1 MIHHGIVATIGVE
14 VEAVNGVRCEV
25 GGIIRR
31 GEAARFGIVIS
42 GGKIIEPKAVIVVI
56 PTVADGICP
65 AERAYARV
73 LRAVGVQN
81 LACAPSFVLIVYHNV
96 AAVVKKNSAPANASA
111 EKITNQKDR
120 VILRRRK
127 VDK

>member
-1 MIHHGIVATIGVE
+1 MLSAHFDYVLGRSKVIHRVE
-14 VEAVNGVRCEV
+14 RNESLRRADEAHPPC
-25 GGIIRR
+25 I
-31 GEAARFGIVIS
+31 
-42 GGKIIEPKAVIVVI
+42 
-56 PTVADGICP
+56 
-65 AERAYARV
+65 
-73 LRAVGVQN
+73 
-81 LACAPSFVLIVYHNV
+81 VLIVYHNV